1 MRRFR
6 SKRRRTVGIG
16 FGAERLF
23 LRAGDGRWV
32 ETRLPE
38 NLLRASSSEPNL
50 SSTADAARA
59 LGSALE
65 RLSEPEGENRGGPFT
80 EAVLAIPDRAV
91 AVALAE
97 SAGAGGRRRLMLDLA
112 AGLAVG
118 SAHGS
123 RPAPGRVRFGTIPS
137 GSFRRRSLLGACA
150 SAAVVSQYEAVA
162 AAVGLEV
169 RWVDTPTLAI
179 LPEWLA
185 AGRGAEERILA
196 ALHRRHFAVAAAA
209 GNRLTAFRLKLR
221 AALDPEPPAAAVRRL
236 SGNAAAEAVSVRGEG
251 AAEVRAL
258 LGLPGG
264 PPAGEAAPGGAGRP
278 PDAAAGESPDR
289 AAPGSASPLREDALA
304 ALLRRVGVRV
314 AALAPRPAAAAV

>member
-1 MRRFR
+1 MMRRFR

-23 LRAGDGRWV
+23 LRSGDGRWV

-65 RLSEPEGENRGGPFT
+65 RLSEPEGENPDGPFT
-80 EAVLAIPDRAV
+80 EAVLAVPDRAV

-97 SAGAGGRRRLMLDLA
+97 SAGAGGRRRLMQDLA
-112 AGLAVG
+112 AGLASG
-118 SAHGS
+118 SGLGA
-123 RPAPGRVRFGTIPS
+123 RPAPGRVRFGAILS

-150 SAAVVSQYEAVA
+150 SAAVISQYESVA

-185 AGRGAEERILA
+185 AGRGAGQRVLA

-209 GNRLTAFRLKLR
+209 GDRLTAFRLKLR
-221 AALDPEPPAAAVRRL
+221 AALDPEPAAAAVRRL
-236 SGNAAAEAVSVRGEG
+236 SENARAEAVSVRGEG
-251 AAEVRAL
+251 AAEVLAL

-264 PPAGEAAPGGAGRP
+264 SPAAEAEPDTRPRP
-278 PDAAAGESPDR
+278 PGAAAGESVPGP
-289 AAPGSASPLREDALA
+289 APPPVWEDALA
-304 ALLRRVGVRV
+304 ALLRRVGARPS
-314 AALAPRPAAAAV
+314 ALMASRPAAAAAV

>member
-6 SKRRRTVGIG
+6 SKRRRTVGIA

-23 LRAGDGRWV
+23 LRSGDGRWV
-32 ETRLPE
+32 ERRLPE

-65 RLSEPEGENRGGPFT
+65 RLSEPDGEYPGGPFT

-91 AVALAE
+91 AVAFAE
-97 SAGAGGRRRLMLDLA
+97 TPGAGGRRRLLLDLA
-112 AGLAVG
+112 AG
-118 SAHGS
+118 SDPGS
-123 RPAPGRVRFGTIPS
+123 RPAPGRVRFGAIPS
-137 GSFRRRSLLGACA
+137 GPLRRRSLLGACA
-150 SAAVVSQYEAVA
+150 SAAVVSQYESVA

-185 AGRGAEERILA
+185 AGRGAGERILA

-221 AALDPEPPAAAVRRL
+221 AALDPEPPAAAVRKL
-236 SGNAAAEAVSVRGEG
+236 SGSAGAEAVSVRGEG

-264 PPAGEAAPGGAGRP
+264 SPAGEAEPDTGARP
-278 PDAAAGESPDR
+278 PGAGESVCGP
-289 AAPGSASPLREDALA
+289 APPIREDALA
-304 ALLRRVGVRV
+304 ALLRRVGVRPS
-314 AALAPRPAAAAV
+314 ALASRPAAAV

>member
-6 SKRRRTVGIG
+6 SKRRRTVGIA

-23 LRAGDGRWV
+23 LRSGDGRRV

-38 NLLRASSSEPNL
+38 NLLRPSSSEPNF

-59 LGSALE
+59 LGNALE
-65 RLSEPEGENRGGPFT
+65 RLSAPGGENSGGSFT

-91 AVALAE
+91 AVALLE
-97 SAGAGGRRRLMLDLA
+97 SAGAGGRRRLQADLA
-112 AGLAVG
+112 AGLAAG
-118 SAHGS
+118 GDSGS

-150 SAAVVSQYEAVA
+150 SAAVVSQYESVA

-185 AGRGAEERILA
+185 AGRGAGERILA

-221 AALDPEPPAAAVRRL
+221 AALDPQPPAAAVRKL
-236 SGNAAAEAVSVRGEG
+236 SGNAGAEAVCVRGEG

-258 LGLPGG
+258 LGLTGG
-264 PPAGEAAPGGAGRP
+264 P
-278 PDAAAGESPDR
+278 R
-289 AAPGSASPLREDALA
+289 AAEAEPGVGGRLLGSVARESVPGPASPIREDALA
-304 ALLRRVGVRV
+304 ALLRRVGARPS
-314 AALAPRPAAAAV
+314 ALAPGPAAAAAV

>member
-6 SKRRRTVGIG
+6 SKRRRTVGIA

-23 LRAGDGRWV
+23 LRSGGGRWV
-32 ETRLPE
+32 EGRLPE

-65 RLSEPEGENRGGPFT
+65 RLSEPDGETPGGPFT

-97 SAGAGGRRRLMLDLA
+97 SPGAVGRRRLLLDLA
-112 AGLAVG
+112 AG
-118 SAHGS
+118 SAPGS

-137 GSFRRRSLLGACA
+137 GSLRRRSLLGACA
-150 SAAVVSQYEAVA
+150 SAAVVSQYESVA

-185 AGRGAEERILA
+185 AGRGAGERILA

-221 AALDPEPPAAAVRRL
+221 AALDPEPPAAAIRRL
-236 SGNAAAEAVSVRGEG
+236 SGSAGAEAVSVRGEG

-258 LGLPGG
+258 LGLAGG
-264 PPAGEAAPGGAGRP
+264 SPAGEAEPDTPARP
-278 PDAAAGESPDR
+278 PGAGESVSGP
-289 AAPGSASPLREDALA
+289 APPIWEDALA
-304 ALLRRVGVRV
+304 ALLRRVGARPSALASRPV
-314 AALAPRPAAAAV
+314 AAV

>member
-6 SKRRRTVGIG
+6 SKRRRTVGIA

-23 LRAGDGRWV
+23 LRSGDGRWV
-32 ETRLPE
+32 ERRLPE

-65 RLSEPEGENRGGPFT
+65 RLSEPDGEYPGGPFT

-91 AVALAE
+91 AVAFAE
-97 SAGAGGRRRLMLDLA
+97 TPGAGGRRRLLLDLA
-112 AGLAVG
+112 AGLAAG
-118 SAHGS
+118 SDPGS
-123 RPAPGRVRFGTIPS
+123 RPAPGRVRFGAIPS
-137 GSFRRRSLLGACA
+137 GPLRRRSLLGACA
-150 SAAVVSQYEAVA
+150 SAAVVSQYESVA

-185 AGRGAEERILA
+185 AGRGAGERILA

-221 AALDPEPPAAAVRRL
+221 AALDPEPPAAAVRKL
-236 SGNAAAEAVSVRGEG
+236 TGSAGAEAVSVRGEG

-264 PPAGEAAPGGAGRP
+264 SPAGEAEPDTRARP
-278 PDAAAGESPDR
+278 PGAGESVSGP
-289 AAPGSASPLREDALA
+289 APPIREDALA
-304 ALLRRVGVRV
+304 ALLRRVGVRPS
-314 AALAPRPAAAAV
+314 ALASRPAAAV